1 MSSNLL
7 PIAEI
12 AKVNHL
18 SNSYLYKLTSRRE
31 ISFNKIGKKIFIDSE
46 YFSKWLMEK
55 TKVEAI
61 Q

>member
-1 MSSNLL
+1 MPTNLL
-7 PIAEI
+7 PIAQI
-12 AKVNHL
+12 AKENNL

-31 ISFNKIGKKIFIDSE
+31 ISFNKIGKKIFIDAE